1 MVMAPGRSASQA
13 SDKAAAMTPM
23 TKTRTR
29 IIGSRLCF
37 RGRAT
42 AEGDEHCAFELAQCV
57 VGGAPCPRILEPAG
71 KRIARLRRQRL
82 DLLDGGG
89 KIALVQRRFGSCQ
102 HGGRLVPGRVGA
114 DSAGGKRRPFAP
126 PHSGEESRL

>member
-42 AEGDEHCAFELAQCV
+42 AEGDEHRAFELAQCV
-57 VGGAPCPRILEPAG
+57 VGGGPGLSVGQTAG
-71 KRIARLRRQRL
+71 KRIALLRRQRL

-102 HGGRLVPGRVGA
+102 HGGRLVPDRVGA
-114 DSAGGKRRPFAP
+114 DAAD
-126 PHSGEESRL
+126 

>member
-57 VGGAPCPRILEPAG
+57 VGGAPCPRIREPAG

-89 KIALVQRRFGSCQ
+89 KIALVQRRFDAC
-102 HGGRLVPGRVGA
+102 RIGA
-114 DSAGGKRRPFAP
+114 DATVDEPAAVLASVEAALMRRMEIAD
-126 PHSGEESRL
+126 

>member
-37 RGRAT
+37 RGRAA
-42 AEGDEHCAFELAQCV
+42 AEGDEHRAFELAQTV
-57 VGGAPCPRILEPAG
+57 VCGGPCLSVGPPAG
-71 KRIARLRRQRL
+71 PRLAGGRGQRL
-82 DLLDGGG
+82 DLLDGGF
-89 KIALVQRRFGSCQ
+89 KIALVQRRFRS
-102 HGGRLVPGRVGA
+102 
-114 DSAGGKRRPFAP
+114 
-126 PHSGEESRL
+126 